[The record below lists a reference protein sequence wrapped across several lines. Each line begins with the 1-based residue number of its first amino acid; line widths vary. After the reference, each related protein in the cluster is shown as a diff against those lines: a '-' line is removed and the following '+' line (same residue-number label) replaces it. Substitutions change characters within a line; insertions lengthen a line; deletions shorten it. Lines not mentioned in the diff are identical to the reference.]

1 MARVTVSIGQRWAAL
16 LASCVVAYARTD
28 VFLASDRTVA
38 PVATLNSVCDG
49 AAAPSQLRLH
59 VVAPTKADALEIV
72 DATAHACGEA
82 TFVAMGLPEL
92 ETAIREEL
100 GVEPMWTTALSRVRR
115 FERSSEYAVPVA
127 RWDSDG
133 KHSSPFNHARFYY
146 PELMKQ
152 RYRKARRLVMLDD
165 DVIVRGDV
173 ATLAVAGDAA
183 MAAGCQSWYIDGDQ
197 LQSSTELS
205 YLEVPFFG
213 FGTLGASR
221 SPEDA
226 ACAGGGRECVPVV
239 DGSPL
244 GFFAKLGRVEH
255 LVDAV
260 GAWSWPLRS
269 AAALADRAAEAAAGD
284 ARGAGAKFLESLGS
298 SRAWNFG
305 LVVVDVDAWHESA
318 LTAKY
323 ERWLEANARDEIWPS
338 DSLAFGLGLPFLAL
352 RGSVEC
358 SDLEAAF
365 ALHWN
370 GNRKPWDPA
379 LCDNA
384 TRPTFLAALARSP
397 ELLAAHVA
405 GNGTFCEA
413 AALEEERRLYGQA
426 SVAGTRWSSYA
437 EAYLWAENH
446 YAVSGV
452 STSSI
457 DECYDVCQSMF
468 PGANGTLA
476 CPTTDLELELLRDIA
491 WEPAGYGW
499 LGLYREAGDAT
510 FGRCASTGAS
520 SSELQPSSSGL
531 KLEQKRKSMVS
542 IVGVCIAAN
551 RRPCLTTSHERGL
564 TERRLPARRSTG
576 AVDVGVVCSE
586 IVLSAAQF
594 FNPGHSK
601 FVFRSGIF
609 NFDR

>member
-1 MARVTVSIGQRWAAL
+1 M

-49 AAAPSQLRLH
+49 AAEPSRLRLH

-82 TFVAMGLPEL
+82 AFVAMGLPEL

-115 FERSSEYAVPVA
+115 FERTSEYAVPVA

-152 RYRKARRLVMLDD
+152 RYGKARRLVMLDD

-226 ACAGGGRECVPVV
+226 ACAEGGRECVPVV

-260 GAWSWPLRS
+260 GTWSWPLRS

-358 SDLEAAF
+358 FEDTGDVRFEQGLGIAPLAASGRASSDLEAAF

-370 GNRKPWDPA
+370 GNRKPWDPE

-413 AALEEERRLYGQA
+413 AALEEERRLRSPG
-426 SVAGTRWSSYA
+426 GTRA
-437 EAYLWAENH
+437 
-446 YAVSGV
+446 
-452 STSSI
+452 
-457 DECYDVCQSMF
+457 
-468 PGANGTLA
+468 
-476 CPTTDLELELLRDIA
+476 
-491 WEPAGYGW
+491 
-499 LGLYREAGDAT
+499 
-510 FGRCASTGAS
+510 
-520 SSELQPSSSGL
+520 PS
-531 KLEQKRKSMVS
+531 
-542 IVGVCIAAN
+542 
-551 RRPCLTTSHERGL
+551 
-564 TERRLPARRSTG
+564 
-576 AVDVGVVCSE
+576 
-586 IVLSAAQF
+586 
-594 FNPGHSK
+594 
-601 FVFRSGIF
+601 
-609 NFDR
+609 